1 MSLISS
7 CEHSIKKFGE
17 AAMQNHIYIGRIL
30 EIPKHSRIIGD
41 VVKKFLDESEANETI
56 GLLLEP
62 EEIYT
67 IVQYLRNYKSNNN
80 KLLLGTIGL
89 NKNFLK
95 LWKNVFNGGYLVEP
109 HMAELPDFRNYFLN
123 VLQSAQ
129 KNDNKLVKEYISTT
143 YDCNWN
149 NTKVNGK
156 DDCSRLEIKQL
167 AGKLQ
172 IDLEVTF
179 VVKAVSAFSAAV
191 FLVQAQLCN
200 ENPLNCSV
208 SHTNLQQDI
217 LATLSQLSFTS
228 QHDAPF
234 ELQGTTLHITHDGQ
248 LVSNKYIIYHI
259 QNSGD
264 VSVAGWY
271 SNDQGLVLN
280 HGYPSSQDLFASNT
294 KKILF
299 SQEKHGRGFE
309 MDTPSK
315 ATINEFLN
323 KDTVLESFQ
332 DAKVKDIPTSGLLNN
347 EGSGVDARRVTPESS
362 ITRAWAT
369 VLVATAA
376 VGTFIAMFMLIYVLI
391 KICDG
396 TLAGNQ
402 SLGILLLLG
411 IMLIYACVVLYVLP
425 GSEVKCMLRTILY
438 PIALSLCYGILIIKV
453 MQLRSLVL
461 LGLGGRISYINQYII
476 LFFIIMVQIVIVV
489 QWYFTNRP
497 QFRVDNEGSPYCYM
511 PRIEFLLLHLYIAI
525 LLLISFV
532 YGLTV
537 LKIRRNYKEG
547 RWVTLAAFLSLPVFA
562 VWGLIY
568 SLIPDRY
575 VDSTVCVAL
584 LVLATII
591 IMAVFIPKMSTI
603 SKQSS
608 HFKHKRMHMSD
619 SVTTVFTTFSDF
631 HNSSGVGTRKKM
643 DHSFHPPQKL
653 STTMMDAYADNIT
666 KNPIYEVTSGA
677 YP

>member
-1 MSLISS
+1 MIDAVMVENLLVFGGFDMNSGVDWVIFKEKICIKKVCPHVEKQQPLVTVGKNLGITAMSLISS

-17 AAMQNHIYIGRIL
+17 AAMQHHIYIGRIL

-95 LWKNVFNGGYLVEP
+95 LWKNVFNGGYLIEP

-149 NTKVNGK
+149 NTEVKGI
-156 DDCSRLEIKQL
+156 DDCSQLEIKQL

-259 QNSGD
+259 QNNGD

-280 HGYPSSQDLFASNT
+280 HGYPSSQDLFASHT
-294 KKILF
+294 KKTLF

-315 ATINEFLN
+315 ATINELIN
-323 KDTVLESFQ
+323 KEAALESFQ
-332 DAKVKDIPTSGLLNN
+332 DAKVKDIPTSELLNN

-376 VGTFIAMFMLIYVLI
+376 VGTFIAIYVDILQDLVDAYNGAKHSSIKMAPADVSETIMLQSFIDDSKEFIVKELI
-391 KICDG
+391 VLSVCG
-396 TLAGNQ
+396 TLLQ
-402 SLGILLLLG
+402 H
-411 IMLIYACVVLYVLP
+411 
-425 GSEVKCMLRTILY
+425 
-438 PIALSLCYGILIIKV
+438 
-453 MQLRSLVL
+453 
-461 LGLGGRISYINQYII
+461 
-476 LFFIIMVQIVIVV
+476 
-489 QWYFTNRP
+489 W
-497 QFRVDNEGSPYCYM
+497 
-511 PRIEFLLLHLYIAI
+511 
-525 LLLISFV
+525 
-532 YGLTV
+532 V
-537 LKIRRNYKEG
+537 LKP
-547 RWVTLAAFLSLPVFA
+547 S
-562 VWGLIY
+562 
-568 SLIPDRY
+568 Y
-575 VDSTVCVAL
+575 V
-584 LVLATII
+584 IEE
-591 IMAVFIPKMSTI
+591 
-603 SKQSS
+603 
-608 HFKHKRMHMSD
+608 
-619 SVTTVFTTFSDF
+619 
-631 HNSSGVGTRKKM
+631 
-643 DHSFHPPQKL
+643 L
-653 STTMMDAYADNIT
+653 STTAKKQSNYIVNKLHGIPWDSSDVYYSLLESLISHATTRAETVYV
-666 KNPIYEVTSGA
+666 KGA
-677 YP
+677 EKKKFLAKCMPCLRLT